1 MAVRMKHY
9 GITMELDFYFD
20 FGSPA
25 SYLAYKRLRQLESKY
40 DLVVN
45 WIPMLL
51 GGVFKATGNVSPVTV
66 PAKGNY
72 MVNQD
77 FPRFAKRYDVP
88 MRFNPYFPI
97 NTLNLMRGA
106 VAAQSEGV
114 FDTYAHAVFDAMWQ
128 QALDLGQVDVVAK
141 TLQEA
146 GLDAMALLELCQD
159 SAIKQTLIDNT
170 NQAVDRGVFGAPT
183 MFVGDEMYFGQDRLD
198 FIEAAILS
206 EVNSE

>member
-1 MAVRMKHY
+1 
-9 GITMELDFYFD
+9 MELDFYFD

-106 VAAQSEGV
+106 VATQSEGV
-114 FDTYAHAVFDAMWQ
+114 FDTYANAVFDAMWQ
-128 QALDLGQVDVVAK
+128 EQLDLGQVDIVVK
-141 TLQEA
+141 TLQKA
-146 GLDAMALLELCQD
+146 GLDAMALLELTQND
-159 SAIKQTLIDNT
+159 AIKQTLIANT

-183 MFVGDEMYFGQDRLD
+183 MFIGEDMYFGQDRLD
-198 FIEAAILS
+198 FIEAHLKP
-206 EVNSE
+206 N

>member
-1 MAVRMKHY
+1 
-9 GITMELDFYFD
+9 MELDFYFD

-40 DLVVN
+40 DLTVH
-45 WIPMLL
+45 WLPMLL

-66 PAKGNY
+66 AAKGNY

-77 FPRFAKRYDVP
+77 FPRFAKRYGVP
-88 MRFNPYFPI
+88 MQFNTYFPI

-114 FDTYAHAVFDAMWQ
+114 FDTYADAVFDAMWQ
-128 QALDLGQVDVVAK
+128 QAIDLGQVDAVVR

-146 GLDAMALLELCQD
+146 GLDAMSLLALTQED
-159 SAIKQTLIDNT
+159 VIKQTLIANT

-198 FIEAAILS
+198 WIEDHLKADQ
-206 EVNSE
+206 ER

>member
-1 MAVRMKHY
+1 
-9 GITMELDFYFD
+9 MELDFYFD

-25 SYLAYKRLRQLESKY
+25 SYLAYKRIRQLESQY
-40 DLVVN
+40 DLTVH
-45 WIPMLL
+45 WMPMLL

-77 FPRFAKRYDVP
+77 FPRFAKRYGVP
-88 MRFNPYFPI
+88 MQFNPYFPI

-114 FDTYAHAVFDAMWQ
+114 FDTYADAVFDAMWQ
-128 QALDLGQVDVVAK
+128 QAIDLGQVDAVVR

-146 GLDAMALLELCQD
+146 GLDAMSLLALTQED
-159 SAIKQTLIDNT
+159 VIKQTLIANT

-198 FIEAAILS
+198 WIEDHLKADQ
-206 EVNSE
+206 ER

>member
-1 MAVRMKHY
+1 
-9 GITMELDFYFD
+9 MELDFYFD

-114 FDTYAHAVFDAMWQ
+114 FDTYANAVFDAMWQ
-128 QALDLGQVDVVAK
+128 EQLDLGQVDIVVK
-141 TLQEA
+141 TLQKA
-146 GLDAMALLELCQD
+146 GLDAMALLELTQND
-159 SAIKQTLIDNT
+159 AIKQTLIANT

-183 MFVGDEMYFGQDRLD
+183 MFIGEDMYFGQDRLD
-198 FIEAAILS
+198 FIEAHLKP
-206 EVNSE
+206 N

>member
-1 MAVRMKHY
+1 
-9 GITMELDFYFD
+9 MELDFYFD

-25 SYLAYKRLRQLESKY
+25 SYLAYKRVRQLESEY
-40 DLVVN
+40 DLVVH
-45 WIPMLL
+45 WMPMLL

-66 PAKGNY
+66 PAKGSY

-114 FDTYAHAVFDAMWQ
+114 FDTYTDAMFDAMWQ

-146 GLDAMALLELCQD
+146 GLDAMALLELSQD

-183 MFVGDEMYFGQDRLD
+183 MFVGHEMYFGQDRLD
-198 FIEAAILS
+198 FIEAAIIS

>member
-1 MAVRMKHY
+1 
-9 GITMELDFYFD
+9 MELDFYFD

-25 SYLAYKRLRQLESKY
+25 SYLAYKRVRQLESEY
-40 DLVVN
+40 DLVVH
-45 WIPMLL
+45 WMPMLL

-66 PAKGNY
+66 PAKGSY

-77 FPRFAKRYDVP
+77 FPRFAKRYNVP
-88 MRFNPYFPI
+88 MQFNPYFPI

-114 FDTYAHAVFDAMWQ
+114 FDTYADAIFDAMWQ
-128 QALDLGQVDVVAK
+128 QALDLGQVHVVAK

-146 GLDAMALLELCQD
+146 GLDAMALLELSQD

-183 MFVGDEMYFGQDRLD
+183 MFVGHEMYFGQDRLD
-198 FIEAAILS
+198 FIEAHLKADQDR
-206 EVNSE
+206 